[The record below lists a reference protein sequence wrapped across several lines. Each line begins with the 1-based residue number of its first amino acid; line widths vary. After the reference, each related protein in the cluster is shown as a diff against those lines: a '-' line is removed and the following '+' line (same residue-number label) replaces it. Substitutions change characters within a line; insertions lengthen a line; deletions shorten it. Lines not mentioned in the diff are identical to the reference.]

1 MPSDVEGKDLK
12 TKLIAGTIQSLI
24 YVVVAQL
31 LSRV

>member
-24 YVVVAQL
+24 YVLLL
-31 LSRV
+31 LSC